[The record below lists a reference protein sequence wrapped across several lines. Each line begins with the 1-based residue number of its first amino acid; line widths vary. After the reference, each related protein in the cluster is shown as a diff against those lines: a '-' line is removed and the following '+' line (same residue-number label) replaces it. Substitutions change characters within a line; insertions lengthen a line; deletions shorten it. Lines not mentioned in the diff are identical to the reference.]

1 MAKKKEIPLNK
12 VERLTEGGKR
22 GLITAI
28 ASALA
33 VLALEFLGLDLSAAS
48 MTAIATGIVTG
59 IWKLLRSKNYTKK
72 A

>member
-28 ASALA
+28 ASGLA
-33 VLALEFLGLDLSAAS
+33 VIALEFLGLELSAAS

-59 IWKLLRSKNYTKK
+59 IWKLLRSKTYTKK